1 MLDFI
6 AKPFGGR
13 KRDTKG
19 VRRVVFGL
27 NARLTALLALLLLA
41 LLAGAAAVIYWAET
55 PAARQ
60 SAAELE
66 RIGLLPVR
74 WLSLFVAA
82 AAIAGGAGLLLFSG
96 YIRGVVRRLRR
107 VQAAALAI
115 GNGDYDARIALAGR
129 DEVGQLADVL
139 NNMAAEL
146 KGKDALKREKGT
158 MEKFISKSTRT
169 MIQKSGKDGETVNLG
184 ECQEI
189 DLSFLFADVR
199 GFTAFAE
206 AHHPMEVMA
215 TLNAYFDLQ
224 YQAIRSH
231 GGDVDDYVGDQVM
244 AHFGGNARGGH
255 RLRACRAAV
264 SIQESIRRLNRER
277 RKNGLPVFEVG
288 IGVHSGRVVT
298 GTIGASQRMDFA
310 CVGDAVNTAAR
321 LCGAAAPGA
330 ILVSKAH
337 VAGLGNAVRLGQPG
351 ALRLKGKKAPLAV
364 YELLD
369 VREGQR

>member
-107 VQAAALAI
+107 VQAGALAI
-115 GNGDYDARIALAGR
+115 QTGRRDTRIEMAEH
-129 DEVGQLADVL
+129 DEVGVLADIL
-139 NNMAAEL
+139 NNLAEDL
-146 KGKDALKREKGT
+146 AKQDALKKEKNI
-158 MEKFISKSTRT
+158 MAKFIPQSAKDMIQSSKSGRAGISPGR
-169 MIQKSGKDGETVNLG
+169 MERKE
-184 ECQEI
+184 
-189 DLSFLFADVR
+189 LSFLFADVR

-206 AHHPMEVMA
+206 THEPEEVMA

-224 YQAIRSH
+224 YQAIRH
-231 GGDVDDYVGDQVM
+231 CGGDVDDYVGDQVM
-244 AHFGGNARGGH
+244 AHFEGSNHQA
-255 RLRACRAAV
+255 RACRAAV
-264 SIQESIRRLNRER
+264 AIQAAIGTFNQARRAS
-277 RKNGLPVFEVG
+277 GLPVFEVG
-288 IGVHSGRVVT
+288 AGVHSGEVVT
-298 GTIGASQRMDFA
+298 GSIGSSKRMDFA